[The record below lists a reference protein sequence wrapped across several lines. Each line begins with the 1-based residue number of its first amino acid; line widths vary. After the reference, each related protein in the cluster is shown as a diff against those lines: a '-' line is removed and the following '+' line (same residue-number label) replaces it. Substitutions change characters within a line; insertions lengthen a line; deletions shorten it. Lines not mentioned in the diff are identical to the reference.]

1 MTLPRALTV
10 VAIGAAVW
18 FLSAHAQAAILPPM
32 EAGQTTG
39 VDATFRTVQ
48 FTSPFPQAPLVFYL
62 LDDANDFGSGIR
74 VRNVTTHGFEMAQL
88 EAPNIKNGNSAAYDG
103 DTPPDTVHWL
113 AIEPGV
119 HNIGPMK
126 VMAGSVMTT
135 RTRKKGG
142 GDQFETIDLSAAGFT
157 NAPAVMTAVN
167 TYNNNSAGSDD
178 YPAWIQSMARDAN
191 LSATGTQ
198 IALEIAEAFG
208 TEGSVSVAPV
218 TEDEKLAYLA
228 FDVGPG
234 SLSKSLNDTFT
245 DVGGN
250 TIEFA
255 AVFQTNNING
265 EANEG
270 ANGQIVNFG
279 TTFSTSD
286 AQVVAVG
293 SHASDNGDDGGWL
306 RQKYLTTSQIGVY
319 LQEDQFQDSELAHGS
334 TERGVI
340 LAFSQPFT
348 TIVIPEPSTLVVWSL
363 LAGLGIAV
371 RWKKTR
377 RSERA

>member
-1 MTLPRALTV
+1 MRFPRGLA
-10 VAIGAAVW
+10 VAAMAAAVL
-18 FLSAHAQAAILPPM
+18 FLSAYAQAALLAPM

-39 VDATFRTVQ
+39 VDETFRAVQ
-48 FTSPFPQAPLVFYL
+48 FTSPFQQTPLVFYL

-74 VRNVTTHGFEMAQL
+74 VRNVTNHGFEMAQL

-135 RTRKKGG
+135 KTRKKGG
-142 GDQFETIDLSAAGFT
+142 GDQFETIDLSAAGFA

-167 TYNNNSAGSDD
+167 TYNNNSPGSDD

-191 LSATGTQ
+191 LSATNTQ

-208 TEGSVSVAPV
+208 NQGGTTVAPV
-218 TEDEKLAYLA
+218 TQDEKLAYLA

-234 SLSKSLNDTFT
+234 GLSKNLNGTFNAVDGT
-245 DVGGN
+245 PV
-250 TIEFA
+250 EFA
-255 AVFQTNNING
+255 AAFQTNNING
-265 EANEG
+265 EGNEG
-270 ANGQIVNFG
+270 PNGQIVNFG
-279 TTFSTSD
+279 TTFSTSN

-319 LQEDQFQDSELAHGS
+319 LQEDQFQDTDLGHGS
-334 TERGVI
+334 TERGAI

-348 TIVIPEPSTLVVWSL
+348 TIPEPGTLAVWSL
-363 LAGLGIAV
+363 LAAAGIGFG
-371 RWKKTR
+371 WR
-377 RSERA
+377 RRR